1 MQKSGA
7 PKSLRGGFLLFILR
21 YRGNNNKNPPLKD
34 FRAPNFHTG
43 SYYSTFFWPKF
54 PSAFIILKKKSPA
67 ACVYY
72 FIFLRG
78 QIWAPRRSIFRQN
91 SRFCLKNTLKK
102 FRLRR
107 AGRSGVYYSQKISAC
122 GGLLLFFFFLNLVAF
137 IILLFSSQNFLLLL
151 LFYF

>member
-1 MQKSGA
+1 MQKGHLYHTTGVIIIRT
-7 PKSLRGGFLLFILR
+7 PPLRIFGLRIFTQVLIILLFSDQNFLLLLLFSK
-21 YRGNNNKNPPLKD
+21 KN
-34 FRAPNFHTG
+34 
-43 SYYSTFFWPKF
+43 
-54 PSAFIILKKKSPA
+54 SPA

-122 GGLLLFFFFLNLVAF
+122 GGLLLFFFFLNLLVF